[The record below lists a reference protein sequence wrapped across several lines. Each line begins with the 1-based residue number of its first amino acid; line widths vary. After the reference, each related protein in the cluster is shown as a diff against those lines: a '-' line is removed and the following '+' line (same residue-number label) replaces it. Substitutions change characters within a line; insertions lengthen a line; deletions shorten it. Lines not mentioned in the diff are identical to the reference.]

1 MHFPQRLKLK
11 NGLVIN
17 YVPADITGLFRIEVI
32 IKRGVLDENI
42 REASYSHFIEHLM
55 AFMLSKKYNKNVN
68 EMFTRW
74 GVVHNAW
81 TDNRCCGYFLE
92 GLDEFA
98 YILTDIAM
106 NNYVHPVI
114 NEKTFNQEKNAVI
127 RELYTN
133 INSPWY
139 NLESMMNY
147 VNFPF
152 TNVAFL
158 LEYFIENIKNVTRK
172 EIMEFRKKIYTPENT
187 VINIVSSDYLKFRK
201 FSLVTLTNMITTS
214 IRVASP
220 YKKSN
225 IKQSAFHARAA
236 DNIFY
241 TPSGAS
247 PSKDEIANIVVQIDL
262 PFTAFDNDAYIFD
275 FFTTFLTDGLG
286 SHLYKILRSK
296 LGLIYSITSVA
307 SPDPLD
313 ANMSKFVISTETSK
327 IHVPIVVTSI
337 LRELGCL
344 QLTINDSDIEHYRNR
359 VKTYYLNNTSFLKY
373 LDHYRNYLV
382 WNSKPLTIEQVI
394 EMKLKATLKQLKK
407 LANEV
412 FTAKNTKIFYS
423 SATRAN
429 IPALELHKQDFTRL

>member
-1 MHFPQRLKLK
+1 MSFPKRLKFK
-11 NGLVIN
+11 NGLVVN
-17 YVPADITGLFRIEVI
+17 YVPTDITGMFRIEVI
-32 IKRGVLDENI
+32 IKRGVVDENI
-42 REASYSHFIEHLM
+42 HESSYSHFIEHLM
-55 AFMLSKKYNKNVN
+55 ASMFSKKYNKNVDD
-68 EMFTRW
+68 MFTRW
-74 GVVHNAW
+74 GINHNAW
-81 TDNRCCGYFLE
+81 TDNRCCGYYLE
-92 GLDEFA
+92 GLEEFA
-98 YILTDIAM
+98 YILTDILM

-114 NEKTFNQEKNAVI
+114 KDFNQEKNAVI
-127 RELYTN
+127 RELYTR

-139 NLESMMNY
+139 NLDSMMNY

-152 TNVAFL
+152 TNLAFL
-158 LEYFIENIKNVTRK
+158 DEHSIENIKNITHK
-172 EIMEFRKKIYTPENT
+172 EILKFRKRIYIPENT
-187 VINIVSSDYLKFRK
+187 VINIVSSKFSK
-201 FSLVTLTNMITTS
+201 FSLVTNIIKDFCGQQTS

-220 YKKSN
+220 HLRPS
-225 IKQSAFHARAA
+225 HAGAV

-296 LGLIYSITSVA
+296 LGVIYSIKSEV

-337 LRELGCL
+337 LRELGYL
-344 QLTINDSDIEHYRNR
+344 HLTINESDIEHYRNR

-382 WNSKPLTIEQVI
+382 WDYAPLTIEQVI
-394 EMKLKATLKQLKK
+394 ERKLNAKTKQLKK
-407 LANEV
+407 LANDV

-429 IPALELHKQDFTRL
+429 IPASELHKEDFTRLKAVD